1 MTSVDLTRAKV
12 YSGVQAL
19 KCATDHLFIRIPI
32 CSKENDVFPQEQ
44 TEQNAKM
51 PHVVVITGEVAAIF
65 ILHLRREKSTTYSH
79 LKSHAFLYTIKHYL
93 HINTKHNY
101 YVSVSVTVISALLS
115 LHTQ

>member
-44 TEQNAKM
+44 TEQSAKM

-65 ILHLRREKSTTYSH
+65 ILHLIREKNPTKYSH
-79 LKSHAFLYTIKHYL
+79 LKSHTCLFTVKHCL
-93 HINTKHNY
+93 HINTKHDY
-101 YVSVSVTVISALLS
+101 YVWALSPTKHEHQS
-115 LHTQ
+115 LL